1 MRVSND
7 EPAPDVVAVLEGMP
21 VPASRGGAL
30 TRCPPLMTTTCAGTF
45 GMGIWVGHAAN
56 TAHPLQASP
65 S

>member
-1 MRVSND
+1 MGVSND

-21 VPASRGGAL
+21 VPRGGAL
-30 TRCPPLMTTTCAGTF
+30 TRCPPLITTTWAGMF
-45 GMGIWVGHAAN
+45 GMGIWVGHAAI